1 MAQPDNRLIRQPLCS
16 LFLILSTQY
25 FVNTSYFVLIMKHH
39 SKLPNVG
46 LTIFSQIGEL
56 ANRHNALNLSQ
67 GFPNFESDP
76 ELISLVHQAMKDG
89 YNQYAPLAGITP
101 LRVAISN
108 KYKKLY
114 SSSYN
119 PDTEVTVT
127 AGATQAIFTIIS
139 AFVKAKDE
147 VIIFTPAY
155 DCYEPAIELY
165 GGVVVPIQLKA
176 PDFKVD
182 WDLFKSRLSSRTKL
196 VIINSPHN
204 PSGTLLSEED
214 MNQLEEKTRDTDII
228 ILSDEVYEHIV
239 FDGEAH
245 QSVCRFPEL
254 KERSFA
260 VASFGKT
267 FHNTGW
273 KVGYC
278 TAPKQLMD
286 EYKKVHQYNVFSVH
300 HPSQKG
306 LADYISSPDTYL
318 GLSKFYERKRN
329 LFLSLI
335 KGSRFT
341 FVPSKGTYFQAL
353 DYSAITDMNDM
364 DFAVQLIKENK
375 IASIPIS
382 VFYRDNFDQKLL
394 RFCFAKTDETLR
406 KGAEILCSI

>member
-1 MAQPDNRLIRQPLCS
+1 
-16 LFLILSTQY
+16 
-25 FVNTSYFVLIMKHH
+25 MKHQ

-46 LTIFSQIGEL
+46 ITIFTQIGEL
-56 ANRHNALNLSQ
+56 ANRYNALNLSQ

-101 LRVAISN
+101 LRVAIAN
-108 KYKKLY
+108 KYEKLY

-119 PDTEVTVT
+119 PDTEITVT

-139 AFVKAKDE
+139 AFIKPKDE

-165 GGVVVPIQLKA
+165 GGIVVPIQLKA
-176 PDFKVD
+176 PEFKVN
-182 WDLFKSRLSSRTKL
+182 WELVKSRVSRNTKM

-204 PSGTLLSEED
+204 PSGTLLNKED
-214 MNQLEEKTRDTDII
+214 MSQLEDILRGTNI
-228 ILSDEVYEHIV
+228 LVLSDEVYEHIV
-239 FDGEAH
+239 FNGEEH
-245 QSVCRFPEL
+245 QSVCRFPDL
-254 KERSFA
+254 KLRSFA

-278 TAPKQLMD
+278 CAPKELMD

-306 LADYISSPDTYL
+306 LADYIINPETYL
-318 GLSKFYERKRN
+318 QLSKFYERKRD

-335 KGSRFT
+335 KDSRFS
-341 FVPSKGTYFQAL
+341 FIPSKGTYFQAL
-353 DYSAITDMNDM
+353 DYSAITDKNDV
-364 DFAVQLIKENK
+364 DFATELIKEKK

-382 VFYRDNFDQKLL
+382 VFYKDNLDQKLL
-394 RFCFAKTDETLR
+394 RFCFAKTDETL
-406 KGAEILCSI
+406 KNGAEILCNI